1 MLKLTRQIFREI
13 DMMNTVKMDEESSAT
28 SVRDYINS
36 TNSMASNLMAEA
48 STYIVNI
55 ANKIFILIFISMVVG
70 SSVALAIVLFL
81 IIDIVR
87 PLNKFITLIKNLTEG
102 DDDLTKKV
110 DAKTKDEFG
119 ILAGFINTF
128 IDNVQ
133 HIIKEVQQVSY
144 EVTSGTNQLASVAE

>member
-13 DMMNTVKMDEESSAT
+13 DRMNTGNIEEESSAT

-36 TNSMASNLMAEA
+36 INSMASNLMVEA

-55 ANKIFILIFISMVVG
+55 ANKI
-70 SSVALAIVLFL
+70 
-81 IIDIVR
+81 
-87 PLNKFITLIKNLTEG
+87 FITLIKNLTEG
-102 DDDLTKKV
+102 DDDLTKRV

-128 IDNVQ
+128 IDNV
-133 HIIKEVQQVSY
+133 
-144 EVTSGTNQLASVAE
+144 

>member
-55 ANKIFILIFISMVVG
+55 ANKIFTLIFISMVVG

-102 DDDLTKKV
+102 DDDLTKKM

-119 ILAGFINTF
+119 ILAGFCCRVATNNLLISNRADSWNF
-128 IDNVQ
+128 HKYDKP
-133 HIIKEVQQVSY
+133 IIFK
-144 EVTSGTNQLASVAE
+144 